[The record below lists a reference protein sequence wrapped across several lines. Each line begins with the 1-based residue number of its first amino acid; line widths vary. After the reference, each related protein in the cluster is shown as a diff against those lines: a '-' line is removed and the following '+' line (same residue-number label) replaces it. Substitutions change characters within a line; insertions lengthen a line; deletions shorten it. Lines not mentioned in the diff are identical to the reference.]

1 MFTKSSLGY
10 RPHNSAHQ
18 ASKSCQQNGWKDEW
32 VVALDIKSSFD
43 TIDHQWMMRM
53 PEVGTKQK
61 WVLMYVPRW
70 RQAPMQRPGGGQLKQ
85 RTKGTPQG
93 GVISPLLANIYLHY
107 GLDSWLENKHRDAA
121 FERYADDV
129 IIHCHSKE
137 RAQRVLA
144 AIKER
149 VAKFGLQVSG
159 EKTKIVY
166 GKRGNRPEKKEEIQ
180 KFTFLGQDVKP
191 KTAKNSRTGKK
202 FLSFVATASKAARIK
217 MNQTLKAYN
226 NKKSIRKAPI

>member
-1 MFTKSSLGY
+1 M
-10 RPHNSAHQ
+10 
-18 ASKSCQQNGWKDEW
+18 
-32 VVALDIKSSFD
+32 VALDIKSSFD

-70 RQAPMQRPGGGQLKQ
+70 RQAPMQRPGGGQIKQ

-107 GLDSWLENKHRDAA
+107 GLDSWLENKHKDVA

-129 IIHCHSKE
+129 MIHCHSKE
-137 RAQRVLA
+137 QAQSVLA
-144 AIKER
+144 ALKER
-149 VAKFGLQVSG
+149 LAKFGLEVSE

-166 GKRGNRPEKKEEIQ
+166 CKRGNRPEKKEEIQ
-180 KFTFLGQDVKP
+180 KFTFLGHDFKP

-202 FLSFVATASKAARIK
+202 FLSFLATASKAARIK

-226 NKKSIRKAPI
+226 IQRRTDLSLKQIAAMINARVRGWLNYFEP